1 MKFNP
6 LLVIK
11 LLLGL
16 FICIGIA
23 LTIFMMVHGS
33 KIVGAYVVSVLFIL
47 FPGIILYGM
56 TLGFRVS
63 EKTITRQIAQQES
76 VTSDHKGISYQIPLL
91 KTTQFISWEI
101 IETIIYSN
109 YHSDDQAQFSFY
121 LTQPAIQI
129 ASEKPGWLAKVL
141 LPLIKTSKKVV
152 IYENCINFREI
163 PKMLEKHFSSIN
175 PVDINEVHGKGTLL
189 RSKTTLRENTI
200 QIEEYWKP
208 NPNFEPEKVIYD
220 RYNRTIDE
228 QKQSKN
234 S

>member
-76 VTSDHKGISYQIPLL
+76 VTSDHKGISDQIPLL
-91 KTTQFISWEI
+91 KTTQFISW
-101 IETIIYSN
+101 
-109 YHSDDQAQFSFY
+109 
-121 LTQPAIQI
+121 
-129 ASEKPGWLAKVL
+129 
-141 LPLIKTSKKVV
+141 
-152 IYENCINFREI
+152 
-163 PKMLEKHFSSIN
+163 
-175 PVDINEVHGKGTLL
+175 
-189 RSKTTLRENTI
+189 
-200 QIEEYWKP
+200 
-208 NPNFEPEKVIYD
+208 
-220 RYNRTIDE
+220 
-228 QKQSKN
+228 
-234 S
+234 

>member
-23 LTIFMMVHGS
+23 LTILMMVHES
-33 KIVGAYVVSVLFIL
+33 KVVGGYVVSGLFIL

-56 TLGFRVS
+56 TVGFRVS

-76 VTSDHKGISYQIPLL
+76 VTSDHKGLYYQIPLL

-101 IETIIYSN
+101 IETISYSN
-109 YHSDDQAQFSFY
+109 YHSDDQAQFNFY
-121 LTQPAIQI
+121 LTQPAFQI
-129 ASEKPGWLAKVL
+129 ASEKPGWIAKAL
-141 LPLIKTSKKVV
+141 LPLIKKSKKVV
-152 IYENCINFREI
+152 IDENCINFPEI
-163 PKMLEKHFSSIN
+163 PKMLEKYFSPIH
-175 PVDINEVHGKGTLL
+175 PVDMCESHKKGTLL
-189 RSKTTLRENTI
+189 SSKNIVMENTI

-208 NPNFEPEKVIYD
+208 NPNFESEKVIYD

-228 QKQSKN
+228 LKQSKN

>member
-23 LTIFMMVHGS
+23 LIILMMVHNS
-33 KIVGAYVVSVLFIL
+33 KVVGAYVVSGLFIL

-56 TLGFRVS
+56 TVGFRVS

-76 VTSDHKGISYQIPLL
+76 VTSDHKGLYYQIPLL

-101 IETIIYSN
+101 IETISYSN
-109 YHSDDQAQFSFY
+109 YHSDDQAQFNFY
-121 LTQPAIQI
+121 LTQPAFQI
-129 ASEKPGWLAKVL
+129 ASEKPGWIAKAL
-141 LPLIKTSKKVV
+141 LPLIKKSKKVV
-152 IYENCINFREI
+152 IDENCINFPEI
-163 PKMLEKHFSSIN
+163 PKMLEKYFSPIH
-175 PVDINEVHGKGTLL
+175 PVDMCESHKKGTLL
-189 RSKTTLRENTI
+189 SSKNIVMENTI

-208 NPNFEPEKVIYD
+208 NPNFESEKVIYD

-228 QKQSKN
+228 LKQSKN

>member
-23 LTIFMMVHGS
+23 LTILMMVHGS

-63 EKTITRQIAQQES
+63 EKTITQIAQQES

-189 RSKTTLRENTI
+189 RSKTILKENTI

>member
-1 MKFNP
+1 
-6 LLVIK
+6 
-11 LLLGL
+11 
-16 FICIGIA
+16 
-23 LTIFMMVHGS
+23 
-33 KIVGAYVVSVLFIL
+33 
-47 FPGIILYGM
+47 
-56 TLGFRVS
+56 
-63 EKTITRQIAQQES
+63 
-76 VTSDHKGISYQIPLL
+76 LL

-200 QIEEYWKP
+200 QIEEY
-208 NPNFEPEKVIYD
+208 
-220 RYNRTIDE
+220 
-228 QKQSKN
+228 
-234 S
+234 